1 MTKQA
6 DESTSLR
13 GLAEAQVP
21 SWQRDGRTPPGATRL
36 LVGVV
41 AGHAIKHVFNSGF
54 YVLLPEIKA
63 ALGLSNAAIGTLS
76 TVRAITG
83 GLANAPAGYLADRY
97 APHMAVMLAGI
108 FVIIGLLQLA
118 LGSAVAY
125 WQVVVLVSLINVLVT
140 AWHPPAMGTLAK
152 VFARRRG
159 FAISLHGTGA
169 SVGEVVGPLL
179 VGGLLL
185 LVSWRTVLQG
195 SVFPAVVAG
204 LAVWYVTRAFPIAR
218 AATSVRSYVGD
229 LRRLLATP
237 RLLLVLT
244 IAGGFAAAQAA
255 VSTFLPVY
263 VREDLGR
270 SPWVV
275 GVYLALAQVAGIG
288 AQPVLGYLL
297 DYHGRRAVITPSLF
311 VLAGALGLL
320 YVSGDG
326 ALFIVGLL
334 VTGAFIFSM
343 TAMLVTAASDVAGDA
358 VQGTSVSLVFGAA
371 ALFTGLG
378 ALASGFVADAAG
390 TRTVF
395 LFAAC
400 CAGASAVLAATT
412 RWSRR

>member
-1 MTKQA
+1 MVPEPQA
-6 DESTSLR
+6 PDR
-13 GLAEAQVP
+13 R
-21 SWQRDGRTPPGATRL
+21 RDGTPAGATRL
-36 LVGVV
+36 LLGVV
-41 AGHAIKHVFNSGF
+41 AGHGIKHVFNAGF

-97 APHMAVMLAGI
+97 AAHMAVMLAGI
-108 FVIIGLLQLA
+108 LVVIGLLQLA
-118 LGSAVAY
+118 LANAIAY
-125 WQVVVLVSLINVLVT
+125 WQVVVCASLINVLLT
-140 AWHPPAMGTLAK
+140 AWHPPALGTLAK

-159 FAISLHGTGA
+159 FAIALHGTGA
-169 SVGEVVGPLL
+169 SIGEVVGPLL

-185 LVSWRTVLQG
+185 LVTWRTVLQA
-195 SVFPAVVAG
+195 SVAPAVVAG

-218 AATSVRSYVGD
+218 AATSLSSYASD

-237 RLLLVLT
+237 RLLLVLG

-255 VSTFLPVY
+255 VNTFLPLY

-275 GVYLALAQVAGIG
+275 GVYLALAQIAGIG
-288 AQPVLGYLL
+288 AQPVMGYLL
-297 DYHGRRAVITPSLF
+297 DRHGRRAVITPALF

-320 YVSGDG
+320 YASGDG

-334 VTGAFIFSM
+334 VIGAFIFSM

-371 ALFTGLG
+371 ALFNGLG

-390 TRTVF
+390 TRAVF

-400 CAGASAVLAATT
+400 CVGASATLAATT